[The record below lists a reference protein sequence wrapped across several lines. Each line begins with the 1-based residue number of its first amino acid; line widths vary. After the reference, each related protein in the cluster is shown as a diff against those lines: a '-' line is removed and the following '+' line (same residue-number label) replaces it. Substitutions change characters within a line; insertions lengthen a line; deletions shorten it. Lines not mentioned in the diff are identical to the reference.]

1 MAGVSH
7 AMSPASVFASTAR
20 RSARRLT
27 AAAHLAHRPS
37 AGAAYATRAAG
48 IHPSVCAARAL
59 ASPGG
64 PGGARAFPRGLH
76 VSRVRAVADPAVPE
90 PPSNVEPAAAA
101 ADDDAAPRAGAV
113 HSVEGSLAIL
123 EGISGDVKP
132 GTLLDV
138 GGAGATAVLLAHREP
153 KTFALVYSG
162 ADGATPGAG
171 GGGGAAGGVWK
182 TRRLRTSNP
191 VTPCVSAK
199 GAVSTCPPSAT

>member
-1 MAGVSH
+1 M
-7 AMSPASVFASTAR
+7 
-20 RSARRLT
+20 
-27 AAAHLAHRPS
+27 
-37 AGAAYATRAAG
+37 
-48 IHPSVCAARAL
+48 
-59 ASPGG
+59 
-64 PGGARAFPRGLH
+64 
-76 VSRVRAVADPAVPE
+76 E
-90 PPSNVEPAAAA
+90 PPAAA
-101 ADDDAAPRAGAV
+101 ADDGAAPRAGAV

-162 ADGATPGAG
+162 ADGATRARR
-171 GGGGAAGGVWK
+171 VWK